1 MSSTFQFPIVIY
13 PSEDSEGGQF
23 TAHCLS
29 MDLVAD
35 DDTVEGAVSELLES
49 IEAGLEAAKKHNA
62 NVFRRAPEE
71 YWDKLARAQRLP
83 TELAERIVFNANKRH
98 SAGTRPLID
107 VEKQC
112 EMRQLQVA

>member
-1 MSSTFQFPIVIY
+1 MSPLLQFPILIY
-13 PSEDSEGGQF
+13 PSEDSEGGEF

-29 MDLVAD
+29 MDLLAD
-35 DDTVEGAVSELLES
+35 GDTVEGAVSELLES
-49 IEAGLEAAKKHNA
+49 IEAALEAAQKHNA

-71 YWDKLARAQRLP
+71 YWDKLARAQALP
-83 TELAERIVFNANKRH
+83 TELAERIVFNSNKRR
-98 SAGTRPLID
+98 SPAVPPLID